1 MPFLVQAIFLLVVLG
16 FVFWLVQ
23 RHIPIA
29 SPFKEIIYFLCV
41 MALAFWLLEGF
52 GILHTNYMHRWR

>member
-1 MPFLVQAIFLLVVLG
+1 
-16 FVFWLVQ
+16 
-23 RHIPIA
+23 
-29 SPFKEIIYFLCV
+29 LCV